1 MRSAQYQEK
10 MGSLLSKKQ
19 KEEDIRLHVIV
30 DKLKNK
36 GNKRCDFRMLRNV
49 DNDRLLQYQLD

>member
-1 MRSAQYQEK
+1 

-19 KEEDIRLHVIV
+19 KEEDIRLNITVER
-30 DKLKNK
+30 LKNK
-36 GNKRCDFRMLRNV
+36 GNKRCNFKMLRNV

>member
-36 GNKRCDFRMLRNV
+36 GNKRCNFRMLRNV
-49 DNDRLLQYQLD
+49 DNDRLLQY

>member
-49 DNDRLLQYQLD
+49 DNDRLLQY

>member
-1 MRSAQYQEK
+1 MQSMQYQEK

-19 KEEDIRLHVIV
+19 KEEDIRLHIIV